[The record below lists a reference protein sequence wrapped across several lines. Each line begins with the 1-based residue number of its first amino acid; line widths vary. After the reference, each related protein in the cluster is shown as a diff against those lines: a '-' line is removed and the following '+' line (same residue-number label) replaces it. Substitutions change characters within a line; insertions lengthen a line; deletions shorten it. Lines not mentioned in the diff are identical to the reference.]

1 MFQSDKVQMYNYNI
15 TNIRF
20 QKKKKKK
27 IYNYTLSHLELVS
40 MTTLRKIYFNP
51 LPIETWKAIHED
63 ILIKSR
69 LENGLKKK
77 KSLIMKFWF

>member
-51 LPIETWKAIHED
+51 LPIET
-63 ILIKSR
+63 
-69 LENGLKKK
+69 
-77 KSLIMKFWF
+77 